1 MNKRKL
7 LVFGLFV
14 VLIAAGFIAMRQFA
28 GMKELPPERPKRAS
42 TNFVRVNEVAY
53 EEIDTEVVEY
63 GRITSSQPLDLI
75 AEVGGRLFAG
85 QVQLKPGVNFR
96 KGQLMYRINDAE
108 ARLNLQARKSQFLN
122 LIASSLPDLKIDFTD
137 DYPAWQ
143 AYFESIEINESLKPL
158 PEVTSSKVKTF
169 LATQNILS
177 EYYSIKSGEENLRKY
192 YQYAPYDGS
201 IVNVNLETGTVV
213 NPGANIA
220 SIIRTDLLELE
231 IPVDPKEIRWVEE
244 GAEVEISSENGSQT
258 WPGRVIRIADFIDP
272 TTQSIN
278 VYVGVESEPNSGLYD
293 GQYLRATIPG
303 SRLEQAMQIPR
314 RVLINQDQVYVVK
327 DGVLQS
333 RRVNVEKITQDQV
346 LISPIAGSGLNT
358 GDSLVVDL
366 PANAVENM
374 KVTTEV
380 ESGRSGGT
388 QPQKADSQS
397 DSATTEN
404 RSET

>member
-122 LIASSLPDLKIDFTD
+122 LIASSLPDLKIDFTE

-143 AYFESIEINESLKPL
+143 SYFESIEINEPLKPL

-169 LATQNILS
+169 LATKNILS

-220 SIIRTDLLELE
+220 SIIRTDQLELE
-231 IPVDPKEIRWVEE
+231 IPVDPEEIRWVKE
-244 GAEVEISSENGSQT
+244 GAEVEISSEDGNQT
-258 WPGRVIRIADFIDP
+258 WPGRVIRIADYLDP

-278 VYVGVESEPNSGLYD
+278 VYVGVESGPNSGLYD

-314 RVLINQDQVYVVK
+314 RVLFNEDRVYVVK
-327 DGVLQS
+327 DGVLKS
-333 RRVNVEKITQDQV
+333 RQVNIEKITQDQV
-346 LISPIAGSGLNT
+346 LISPVEGIGLNV
-358 GDSLVVDL
+358 GDSLVVEL

-380 ESGRSGGT
+380 GGGSQGGDRT
-388 QPQKADSQS
+388 RNADSQP
-397 DSATTEN
+397 DSATAEN

>member
-7 LVFGLFV
+7 LVFGLFAL
-14 VLIAAGFIAMRQFA
+14 LIAAGVVAMQQFA
-28 GMKELPPERPKRAS
+28 GMKELPPERPRRAS
-42 TNFVRVNEVAY
+42 TNFVRVNPVAY

-75 AEVGGRLFAG
+75 AEVGGRLFSG
-85 QVQLKPGVNFR
+85 RVNLKPGTNFR
-96 KGQLMYRINDAE
+96 KGQLIYRINDAE
-108 ARLNLQARKSQFLN
+108 ASLNLQARKSQFLN
-122 LIASSLPDLKIDFTD
+122 LIASSLPDFKIDFTE
-137 DYPAWQ
+137 DYSAWQ
-143 AYFESIEINESLKPL
+143 AYFESIEINEPLKPL
-158 PEVTSSKVKTF
+158 PEISSNKVKTF
-169 LATQNILS
+169 LATKNILG

-220 SIIRTDLLELE
+220 RIIRTDQLELE

-244 GAEVEISSENGSQT
+244 GAAVEVSSEDGMQS
-258 WPGRVIRIADFIDP
+258 WPGKVIRIADFIDP

-278 VYVGVESEPNSGLYD
+278 VYVGIEPEPGSGLYD

-314 RVLINQDQVYVVK
+314 RVLINEDQVYVVK
-327 DGVLQS
+327 DGMLKS
-333 RRVNVEKITQDQV
+333 RQVNIEKISQDQV
-346 LISPIAGSGLNT
+346 IISPIEGIGLSI

-374 KVTTEV
+374 KVTTNV
-380 ESGRSGGT
+380 SSGRPSGNR
-388 QPQKADSQS
+388 PQKAQGKPDSVQAKNQ
-397 DSATTEN
+397 SAT
-404 RSET
+404 

>member
-7 LVFGLFV
+7 LVLGLFV
-14 VLIAAGFIAMRQFA
+14 VLIAAGYIAMRQFA
-28 GMKELPPERPKRAS
+28 GMKELPPERPKRVS
-42 TNFVRVNEVAY
+42 TNFVRVNEVTY
-53 EEIDTEVVEY
+53 QEIDTEVVEY

-75 AEVGGRLFAG
+75 AEIGGRLFAG

-122 LIASSLPDLKIDFTD
+122 LIASSLPDFKIDFTE

-143 AYFESIEINESLKPL
+143 KYFESIEIDKSLEPL
-158 PEVTSSKVKTF
+158 PEITTNKVKTF
-169 LATQNILS
+169 LATKNILG

-231 IPVDPKEIRWVEE
+231 IPVDPKEIRWVKE
-244 GAEVEISSENGSQT
+244 GAEVQVSSEDGSQT
-258 WPGRVIRIADFIDP
+258 WPGEVIRIADFIDP

-278 VYVGVESEPNSGLYD
+278 VYVGVNAQPNSGLYD

-314 RVLINQDQVYVVK
+314 RVLINEDQVYVVK
-327 DGVLQS
+327 DGLLQA
-333 RRVNVEKITQDQV
+333 RRVNIEKITQDQV
-346 LISPIAGSGLNT
+346 VISPLEGSGLNT

-374 KVTTEV
+374 RVTTNV
-380 ESGRSGGT
+380 ESSAPSGSR
-388 QPQKADSQS
+388 PRKADNQS
-397 DSATTEN
+397 DSVTTKN

>member
-14 VLIAAGFIAMRQFA
+14 VLIAAGFIAMQQFA

-42 TNFVRVNEVAY
+42 TNFVRVDEVTY

-85 QVQLKPGVNFR
+85 RVQLKPGVNFR
-96 KGQLMYRINDAE
+96 KGQLIYRINDAE

-122 LIASSLPDLKIDFTD
+122 LIASSLPDLKIDFTE

-143 AYFESIEINESLKPL
+143 AYFESIEIDESLEPL

-220 SIIRTDLLELE
+220 NIIRTDQLELE
-231 IPVDPKEIRWVEE
+231 IPVDPEEIRWVNE
-244 GAEVEISSENGSQT
+244 GAEVEVSSEDGSQT

-278 VYVGVESEPNSGLYD
+278 VYVGVEAETNSGLYD

-333 RRVNVEKITQDQV
+333 RRVNIEKITQDQV
-346 LISPIAGSGLNT
+346 LISPVAGSGLNA

-380 ESGRSGGT
+380 GGGRPGGNR
-388 QPQKADSQS
+388 PRKADSQS

>member
-14 VLIAAGFIAMRQFA
+14 VLIAAGFIAMQQFA

-42 TNFVRVNEVAY
+42 TNFVRVDEVTY

-85 QVQLKPGVNFR
+85 RVQLKPGVNFR
-96 KGQLMYRINDAE
+96 KGQLIYRINDAA

-122 LIASSLPDLKIDFTD
+122 LIASSLPDLKIDFTE

-143 AYFESIEINESLKPL
+143 AYFESIEIDESLEPL

-220 SIIRTDLLELE
+220 NIIRTDQLELE
-231 IPVDPKEIRWVEE
+231 IPVDPEEIRWVNE
-244 GAEVEISSENGSQT
+244 GAEVEVSSEDGSQT

-278 VYVGVESEPNSGLYD
+278 VYVGVEAETNSGLYD

-333 RRVNVEKITQDQV
+333 RRVNIEKITQDQV
-346 LISPIAGSGLNT
+346 LISPVAGSGLNA

-380 ESGRSGGT
+380 GGGRPGGNR
-388 QPQKADSQS
+388 PRKAESQS